1 MDFFIVNEN
10 EPIRPL
16 VAGLKIDVQEYI
28 KEVRR
33 DNLVISCMTTPTGL
47 NPSWDSYRLESFVQ
61 KFSEFVFNFQEKVS
75 KDF

>member
-1 MDFFIVNEN
+1 MDFSLQINEN

-33 DNLVISCMTTPTGL
+33 DYLLMSCMITPTGREPL
-47 NPSWDSYRLESFVQ
+47 LGLVQTREFRTKVFRVRLQLSREG
-61 KFSEFVFNFQEKVS
+61 E
-75 KDF
+75 